1 MTTRVTLWVWVAGCV
16 LILGTNALVLVGVS
30 ANRSGEPD
38 AVIELTERE
47 LGLPYPGALTRETS
61 GLALRVNWRFVHP
74 RMGEFGQDDV
84 NQSTW
89 LDRAKLVELGF
100 NVAEGTDPPERARL
114 YQNMLP
120 RGVLLVMEYD
130 GDAFRQAV
138 DEAQR
143 RLDEATAELAA
154 HPGDPEHVQRQT
166 WATRQLAREQEVE
179 SRLFVIDAGTDHAQL
194 RAKYPDR
201 SRYLIA
207 RGQVRVV
214 VTSEGG
220 SVRRV
225 NGMVQ
230 GLAIDSVTVPF
241 EYRHVLDSF
250 SGGPIAFQGISP
262 RYIVTLQV
270 GQRLEPWITGIRGT

>member
-1 MTTRVTLWVWVAGCV
+1 
-16 LILGTNALVLVGVS
+16 
-30 ANRSGEPD
+30 
-38 AVIELTERE
+38 
-47 LGLPYPGALTRETS
+47 
-61 GLALRVNWRFVHP
+61 
-74 RMGEFGQDDV
+74 
-84 NQSTW
+84 
-89 LDRAKLVELGF
+89 
-100 NVAEGTDPPERARL
+100 
-114 YQNMLP
+114 
-120 RGVLLVMEYD
+120 
-130 GDAFRQAV
+130 
-138 DEAQR
+138 
-143 RLDEATAELAA
+143 
-154 HPGDPEHVQRQT
+154 
-166 WATRQLAREQEVE
+166 
-179 SRLFVIDAGTDHAQL
+179 LFVIDAGTDHAQL

-230 GLAIDSVTVPF
+230 GVAIDSVTVPF
-241 EYRHVLDSF
+241 EYRHVLDAF

>member
-1 MTTRVTLWVWVAGCV
+1 MTPRVKLWVWVAGCA
-16 LILGTNALVLVGVS
+16 LILATNALVLVGVS

-47 LGLPYPGALTRETS
+47 LGLPYPGAFARENS
-61 GLALRVNWRFVHP
+61 GLALRVNWRFVPPH
-74 RMGEFGQDDV
+74 MGEFSQDDV

-100 NVAEGTDPPERARL
+100 DVAEATYTPERARR

-120 RGVLLVMEYD
+120 RDVLVVMEYD
-130 GDAFRQAV
+130 GDAYRQAV

-143 RLDEATAELAA
+143 RLDDATAELAA

-166 WATRQLAREQEVE
+166 WASRELAREQEVE

-207 RGQVRVV
+207 RGQVRVL
-214 VTSEGG
+214 VTWGGG
-220 SVRRV
+220 SVLRV
-225 NGMVQ
+225 NGMMQ

-250 SGGPIAFQGISP
+250 SGGPLVFQDISP
-262 RYIVTLQV
+262 RYAVTLQV
-270 GQRLEPWITGIRGT
+270 GRRLEPWITGIRGT